1 MRATFDSGAW
11 VQDMSETKPFETA
24 SSSETIVDLG
34 ASIKPVVTITFCTQ
48 CQWLLRSAWLAQ
60 ELLSTLGEALGG
72 VTLVPSHG
80 GVFEITVDD
89 ELIWERQRD
98 GGFPDAKTLKRK
110 VRDAALHE
118 HPLGAHL
125 ER

>member
-1 MRATFDSGAW
+1 MSEVESTGRASTFDTMAAP
-11 VQDMSETKPFETA
+11 E
-24 SSSETIVDLG
+24 

-60 ELLSTLGEALGG
+60 ELLSTLGETLGG

-80 GVFEITVDD
+80 GVFEISVDG
-89 ELIWERQRD
+89 LLVWERQRD

-110 VRDAALHE
+110 IRDAALQG

>member
-1 MRATFDSGAW
+1 MTVKTLETAAPPETLATLATS
-11 VQDMSETKPFETA
+11 TKPMV
-24 SSSETIVDLG
+24 I
-34 ASIKPVVTITFCTQ
+34 ITFCTQ

-80 GVFEITVDD
+80 GVFEITVDGQ
-89 ELIWERQRD
+89 LVWERQRD
-98 GGFPDAKTLKRK
+98 GGFPDAKTLKCK
-110 VRDAALHE
+110 IRDAALRE
-118 HPLGAHL
+118 HALGAHL